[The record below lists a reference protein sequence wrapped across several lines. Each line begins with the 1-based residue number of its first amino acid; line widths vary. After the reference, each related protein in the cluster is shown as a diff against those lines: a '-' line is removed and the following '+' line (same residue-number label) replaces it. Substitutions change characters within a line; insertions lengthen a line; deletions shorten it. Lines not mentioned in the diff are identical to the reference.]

1 MHNRLMLSLSA
12 ALLLSLGGCGDG
24 DQGTTEGEASEGSTM
39 DAVKEQAQ
47 AAMDSAAEAGRKAMD
62 AASQAAGVAADRG
75 EALTADAKTRAQELI
90 DQVRAYLAEN
100 DLDSAEG
107 IMSRLS
113 ALRDSLPEA
122 IKTEIDELQQKI
134 DSMRQQENG

>member
-1 MHNRLMLSLSA
+1 MNNRLMLSLSA

-24 DQGTTEGEASEGSTM
+24 DQGTTEGEASDGSTM
-39 DAVKEQAQ
+39 DAVKEQTQ
-47 AAMDSAAEAGRKAMD
+47 AAMDSAAKAGKQAMY
-62 AASQAAGVAADRG
+62 AASQAAGVAADQG
-75 EALTADAKTRAQELI
+75 AALTEGAKAKAQELI
-90 DQVRAYLAEN
+90 DQVKTYLAEN

-107 IMSRLS
+107 IMDRLN
-113 ALRDSLPEA
+113 AVKDSLPEA